1 MNSGALWL
9 LLRLTTLPT
18 LNHERESDLNQN
30 GPRRSRCVLQYPS
43 ELTQALRNF
52 LTATRDSSPAM
63 MPSSHSGLV
72 GTGVATVGTGGT
84 GVIGG
89 LLADGALV
97 PTPFVAVT
105 VNV

>member
-1 MNSGALWL
+1 MLA
-9 LLRLTTLPT
+9 LRLV
-18 LNHERESDLNQN
+18 NGERESALQQN
-30 GPRRSRCVLQYPS
+30 DSRRGRCVSQYPS

-52 LTATRDSSPAM
+52 LTATRDNKPAM

-72 GTGVATVGTGGT
+72 GTGVATVGTDGAGGA

-97 PTPFVAVT
+97 PAAFVAVT
-105 VNV
+105 EQL

>member
-1 MNSGALWL
+1 M
-9 LLRLTTLPT
+9 RLV
-18 LNHERESDLNQN
+18 NGERESALQQN
-30 GPRRSRCVLQYPS
+30 DSRRSRCVSQYPS

-52 LTATRDSSPAM
+52 LTATRDNKPAM

-72 GTGVATVGTGGT
+72 GTGVATVGTDGAGAT
-84 GVIGG
+84 GVT
-89 LLADGALV
+89 LVLAAEAALV